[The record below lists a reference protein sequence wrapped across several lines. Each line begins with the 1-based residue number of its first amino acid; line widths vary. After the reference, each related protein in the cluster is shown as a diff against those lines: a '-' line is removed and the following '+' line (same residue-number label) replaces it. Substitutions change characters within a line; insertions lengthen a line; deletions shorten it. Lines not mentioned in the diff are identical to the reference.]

1 MCGAEWPL
9 EVHHVLPRHL
19 GGADSPRNLRTLCRR
34 CHDMAHRSG
43 AAERAMA
50 DEHQARLEAWG

>member
-1 MCGAEWPL
+1 MDELWQKAT
-9 EVHHVLPRHL
+9 R
-19 GGADSPRNLRTLCRR
+19 DPRNLRTLCRR

-50 DEHQARLEAWG
+50 DEHQARLEVWG